1 MSKSEKQFNAK
12 NWFLYISIG
21 AMMFSTYVGP
31 TVGAGTSL
39 VNYFLTKGW
48 IGMVFGPLVCT
59 LFTAI
64 INYWYFTYSWIYKPL
79 HYRERTEKVF
89 ERFGTIPKKIF
100 GIFNDVLMLLTVI
113 VVVSA
118 MISTEASVL
127 NSIYGLDAIATTTVF
142 SIILILLCIWGVKII
157 QNISNFCTIVMILM
171 IIALAYFALPETFS
185 GAVEFIKMKEP
196 MTAHG
201 YSVFNAW
208 FIILAYSG
216 NFQAALDTV
225 VPICVDLRT
234 KKDVLITTIFSVLPS
249 FLVTTIL
256 VFCYSAFMPD
266 VLTVEVPCL
275 VLLQMCF
282 GDSNIIYALY
292 VVFITLSIVTT
303 CVGMLYGVSFR
314 WAQSCQKLK
323 LLQGVDQKPIR
334 LSINVVIVLIST
346 VGSSVGILALISYG
360 YVILGQVSLVV
371 VLLIVAAIIYGIHQ
385 EKESGN
391 LPKNL
396 WKAQF

>member
-1 MSKSEKQFNAK
+1 MSTEKK
-12 NWFLYISIG
+12 EIRRRSWFLYLSIG

-39 VNYFLTKGW
+39 VSYFLTKGW
-48 IGMVFGPLVCT
+48 VGMIFGPLVCT
-59 LFTAI
+59 LFTAV
-64 INYWYFTYSWIYKPL
+64 INYWYFTYSWIYKPV
-79 HYRERTEKVF
+79 HYRERTERIF
-89 ERFGTIPKKIF
+89 ERFGKIPQKAF

-127 NSIYGLDAIATTTVF
+127 NSIYGLDLTATTVVF
-142 SIILILLCIWGVKII
+142 SIILIVLCIWGVKII
-157 QNISNFCTIVMILM
+157 QNISSVCTVIMILM
-171 IIALAYFALPETFS
+171 VLALAYFALPETFS
-185 GAVEFIKMKEP
+185 GAVEFIKLKEP

-201 YSVFNAW
+201 YTIFNAW

-225 VPICVDLRT
+225 VPMCVDIRT
-234 KKDVLITTIFSVLPS
+234 KKDVLITTIFSVLPC

-256 VFCYSAFMPD
+256 VFCYSSFMPE
-266 VLTVEVPCL
+266 VLTMEVPCL
-275 VLLQMCF
+275 ALLQKCF
-282 GDSNIIYALY
+282 GDSDIIYALY

-303 CVGMLYGVSFR
+303 CVGMLYGVTFR
-314 WAQSCQKLK
+314 WAQACQKIK
-323 LLQGVDQKPIR
+323 VFQKVDQKPIR
-334 LSINVVIVLIST
+334 LGINVIIVLIAT
-346 VGSSVGILALISYG
+346 VGSSVGVLSLISYG
-360 YVILGQVSLVV
+360 YVILGQASLPV
-371 VLLIVAAIIYGIHQ
+371 VLLITAAIIYGVYK
-385 EKESGN
+385 EKKNGN